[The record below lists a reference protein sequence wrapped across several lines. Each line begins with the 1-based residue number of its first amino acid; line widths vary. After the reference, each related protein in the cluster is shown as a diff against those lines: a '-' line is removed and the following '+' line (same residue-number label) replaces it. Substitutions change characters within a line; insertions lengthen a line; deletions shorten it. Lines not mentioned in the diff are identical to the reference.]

1 MKKQFTSLIAI
12 TLSLLLSACG
22 SSSAS
27 DTVSSTQNS
36 TEAPVASVVESAA
49 VEEVPSFQEQ
59 TIVDNEYC
67 TMILQSIDE
76 SGMWGYSWKVYLEN
90 KTDKNLMFGIDD
102 RSVNGVMAD
111 PFWAESVAAGK
122 KSNETISWSSSLFE
136 ENGISADNV
145 TQVSFNLRVYDY
157 DDWSADGFV
166 DDTFTIYP
174 MGEENASTIERAS
187 QDSDIVLFDND
198 ACTMVVT
205 GFDPDST
212 FGYSVN
218 VYLVNKTDKNLMFSV
233 GDASINGFMCDPFW
247 ATSVAAGKTKNTGIE
262 WSNSTLEESGIE
274 SVEEIE
280 LPIRVYYEDDW
291 SGDDVVSETYTIT
304 PQ

>member
-1 MKKQFTSLIAI
+1 MKKHFTTLVAI

-36 TEAPVASVVESAA
+36 TESPAASVAESAA
-49 VEEVPSFQEQ
+49 VEEAPSFQEQ

-67 TMILQSIDE
+67 TMTLQSIDE
-76 SGMWGYSWKVYLEN
+76 SGMLGYSWKVYLEN

-102 RSVNGVMAD
+102 CSVNGVMAD

-157 DDWSADGFV
+157 DDWSADDFV
-166 DDTFTIYP
+166 DNTFTIYP

-187 QDSDIVLFDND
+187 QDSDIVLVDND

-205 GFDPDST
+205 GFDPDSV

-218 VYLVNKTDKNLMFSV
+218 VYLVNKTDENLMFSI

-247 ATSVAAGKTKNTGIE
+247 ATSVAAGKTKNTSIE

-280 LPIRVYYEDDW
+280 LPIRVYYEDNW
-291 SGDDVVSETYTIT
+291 SSDDVVSETYTIT

>member
-27 DTVSSTQNS
+27 DTVSNAQSS
-36 TEAPVASVVESAA
+36 ADVSSSSAAESAA
-49 VEEVPSFQEQ
+49 EEEVPAFEEQ

-102 RSVNGVMAD
+102 CSVNGVMVD

-145 TQVSFNLRVYDY
+145 TQVSFNLRVYDS
-157 DDWSADGFV
+157 DDWSADDFV
-166 DDTFTIYP
+166 DDTFTVYP
-174 MGEENASTIERAS
+174 MGEENATTVERTS

-198 ACTMVVT
+198 DCTMVVT
-205 GFDPDST
+205 GFDPDSV

-233 GDASINGFMCDPFW
+233 GDASINGFMCAPFW
-247 ATSVAAGKTKNTGIE
+247 ATSVAAGKTKSTSID
-262 WSNSTLEESGIE
+262 WSDSTLAENGIE

-280 LPIRVYYEDDW
+280 LPIRVYDEDSW
-291 SGDDVVSETYTIT
+291 SGDDVVNEAYTIT